1 MKYGRVV
8 VVKKGENFQPDNFF
22 DKHSVSSSSHLRIVR
37 HLQPLYNR
45 EVETYSSVWKT
56 NCAKYSRCLQNTL
69 ALFNNFITF
78 ALFNNF
84 ITFARLAPYKD
95 GCRMDLQNNV
105 GAVYTRCVWEES
117 AVL

>member
-22 DKHSVSSSSHLRIVR
+22 DKHSVSCSSHLRIVR

-56 NCAKYSRCLQNTL
+56 NCVQYSRCLQNTV
-69 ALFNNFITF
+69 AL
-78 ALFNNF
+78 F
-84 ITFARLAPYKD
+84 ITFARLD
-95 GCRMDLQNNV
+95 GDLQHNV
-105 GAVYTRCVWEES
+105 GTVYIRCVWEEC